1 MKKWISFASVG
12 LLILTG
18 LPVALAQADRYPT
31 EAELQQLL
39 QELRENIPE
48 LEATGIYTDR
58 RTPAEREARDAYADA
73 WAEVDTA
80 IAPYLGEW
88 TAIEESLYLYPAAN
102 EGEVCILD
110 IHLDLGDFYMGEV
123 RDGKVYTTINHVLVL
138 DSDFLGS
145 TTVYEG
151 QPSIYPYANPRLLPE
166 SFEQL
171 EQYYPEMMTAFY
183 EADCLTGLPD
193 TAGESR

>member
-1 MKKWISFASVG
+1 MKKWMSLASVG

-31 EAELQQLL
+31 EAEIQQLL

-58 RTPAEREARDAYADA
+58 RTSAEQEARDAYSDA

-88 TAIEESLYLYPAAN
+88 TAVEESLYLYPTVN

-145 TTVYEG
+145 TAVYEG
-151 QPSIYPYANPRLLPE
+151 QPSIYPYANPRPLPE

-183 EADCLTGLPD
+183 EAVCLTGLPD